1 MDQRIEHILEQIP
14 GWSGKERVV
23 APLVGGITNQNY
35 RVDIAGETF
44 VLRVG
49 GKGTRLLGIDRGREH
64 ACTAIAARLGV
75 GAEVIHFPASEDAL
89 VTRFI
94 VGDGVSPETAA
105 QPETLRRIV
114 DSIKRYHEGPDFPGT
129 FSPFETVRDYHKK
142 ALERGVSFPDT
153 LPQVYALMAQIED
166 AIGSLHKPRPCHND
180 LLASNFID
188 DGHRIWILDWEYA
201 AMGDIFFDLGNFAVN
216 QALNDDQC
224 ATLLRYY
231 FGEVRPADVAHVH
244 LMRLGSDLRES
255 FWGFLQLGVS
265 ELDFDYHEYAHYH
278 LNRFLGNVA
287 TPQFTRWLLDV
298 KNS

>member
-14 GWSGKERVV
+14 GWSGKERII

-64 ACTAIAARLGV
+64 TCTAIAARLGV
-75 GAEVIHFPASEDAL
+75 GAEVIHFLASEDAL

-94 VGDGVSPETAA
+94 VGNGISPETAA

-153 LPQVYALMAQIED
+153 
-166 AIGSLHKPRPCHND
+166 PCHND

-201 AMGDIFFDLGNFAVN
+201 AMGNIFFDLGNFAVN
-216 QALNDDQC
+216 QALNDEQC

-287 TPQFTRWLLDV
+287 KPQFTRWLHDV